1 MTCAQTDTQADGQ
14 ANDEDSQ
21 ERTKN
26 EPEFPSFYSQNR
38 RFNRALFRRTRAQ
51 GAYLRRGPLRL
62 WRVDWG
68 VGIRRRLRI
77 LRIFVVGRCCGASVL
92 CVVLVLL
99 LCLIEWL
106 SVYCR
111 SIYNVRRLRFRYHL
125 EPGLLMYLETRL
137 FIGVVVS
144 HVAYCDHCV
153 LCSFNVY
160 ALFCLM
166 CSSISR
172 LCYHQVFMI
181 CRSAGVVA
189 ICVKRKEDSKD
200 SM

>member
-1 MTCAQTDTQADGQ
+1 M
-14 ANDEDSQ
+14 
-21 ERTKN
+21 
-26 EPEFPSFYSQNR
+26 
-38 RFNRALFRRTRAQ
+38 
-51 GAYLRRGPLRL
+51 
-62 WRVDWG
+62 
-68 VGIRRRLRI
+68 
-77 LRIFVVGRCCGASVL
+77 VGRCCGASVL

-99 LCLIEWL
+99 LCLIKWL
-106 SVYCR
+106 SEYCR
-111 SIYNVRRLRFRYHL
+111 SIYNVWRLRFRYHL

-189 ICVKRKEDSKD
+189 ICVKEKRIRRIQCDARLGIEIRRPSRTDWTRHNLSG
-200 SM
+200 SLIPTSRSATFLPVQGPLVQA